1 MPLPDDELSALAHY
15 LDAGRLDAR
24 AGAKLTDRHPE
35 LSVNDA
41 YAVEER
47 GMALR
52 FARGEK
58 RVGYKMGLTSQA
70 KREQMGLHSPVYGEL
85 TDRMEVRGGTY
96 RLVGQI
102 HPKIEPEI
110 AFLMRDE
117 LSGEVTREQVLDAC
131 SGVCAAMEI
140 LDSRYVGFKY
150 FSLPDVIADNSSSSQ
165 FVLGA
170 EVVTP
175 RALDL
180 ANLEMVMSVDG
191 QPAERALS
199 SAISGDPVVSV
210 VQLCAL
216 LAERGLALPAGSVVL
231 AGAATTAV
239 QLAVGMR
246 VVLAVQGLG
255 TVCVDVAS

>member
-1 MPLPDDELSALAHY
+1 MPLPSEELSALAQF

-35 LSVNDA
+35 LSVDDA
-41 YAVEER
+41 YAVQER

-85 TDRMEVRGGTY
+85 TDVMEVRGGTY

-110 AFLMRDE
+110 AFLVRDE
-117 LSGEVTREQVLDAC
+117 LRGNVTREEVLAAC

-170 EVVTP
+170 EVVDP
-175 RALDL
+175 RSLDL
-180 ANLEMVMSVDG
+180 AHLEMVMSVDG
-191 QPAERALS
+191 VPAERALS
-199 SAISGDPVVSV
+199 SAISGDPVISV
-210 VQLCAL
+210 IQLCAL
-216 LAERGLALPAGSVVL
+216 LAARGLALPAGSVVL

-239 QLAVGMR
+239 QLAVGQR
-246 VVLAVQGLG
+246 IELAVQGLG
-255 TVCVDVAS
+255 TVRVDVAP

>member
-1 MPLPDDELSALAHY
+1 MPLTSDELSSLAQF

-35 LSVNDA
+35 LAIDDA
-41 YAVEER
+41 YAVQER

-52 FARGEK
+52 FARGEV

-96 RLVGQI
+96 KLAGQI

-110 AFLMRDE
+110 AFLLRDE
-117 LSGEVTREQVLDAC
+117 LRGHVTRDDVLDAC
-131 SGVCAAMEI
+131 AGVCAAMEI

-165 FVLGA
+165 FVLGTD
-170 EVVTP
+170 VVAP

-180 ANLEMVMSVDG
+180 AALEMVMSVDG
-191 QPAERALS
+191 QPVERALS

-210 VQLCAL
+210 VQLCEL
-216 LAERGLALPAGSVVL
+216 LAARGLALPAGSVVL

-239 QLAVGMR
+239 QLAAGQR
-246 VVLAVQGLG
+246 IELAVTGLG
-255 TVCVDVAS
+255 VVRVDVAS

>member
-1 MPLPDDELSALAHY
+1 MPLTSDELSALAQF

-35 LSVNDA
+35 LTIDEA
-41 YAVEER
+41 YAVQER

-85 TDRMEVRGGTY
+85 TDRMAVRETY

-117 LSGEVTREQVLDAC
+117 LRGSVTRDEVLAGC
-131 SGVCAAMEI
+131 AGVCAAMEI

-165 FVLGA
+165 FVLGT
-170 EVVTP
+170 EIVDP

-191 QPAERALS
+191 APVERALS
-199 SAISGDPVVSV
+199 SVISGDPVVSV
-210 VQLCAL
+210 VQLCEL
-216 LAERGLALPAGSVVL
+216 LAARGHVLPAGSVVL

-239 QLAVGMR
+239 QLAVGQR
-246 VVLAVQGLG
+246 IELAVHGLG
-255 TVCVDVAS
+255 VVRVDVAA